1 MKLILVAEPKQ
12 EVDYDD
18 EEGTFSSQSTGLIP
32 PLLSQT
38 STSSNTSAT
47 GSGSTMEILRIQM
60 RKTFSNTSS
69 SSSDSY
75 NGY

>member
-1 MKLILVAEPKQ
+1 MKLILAAEPKQ

-18 EEGTFSSQSTGLIP
+18 EEGTFSQSTGPIP

>member
-12 EVDYDD
+12 EVDYDED
-18 EEGTFSSQSTGLIP
+18 EGAFSQSTGPIP

-38 STSSNTSAT
+38 STTSNSSAT
-47 GSGSTMEILRIQM
+47 GSGSTMEVLRIQM